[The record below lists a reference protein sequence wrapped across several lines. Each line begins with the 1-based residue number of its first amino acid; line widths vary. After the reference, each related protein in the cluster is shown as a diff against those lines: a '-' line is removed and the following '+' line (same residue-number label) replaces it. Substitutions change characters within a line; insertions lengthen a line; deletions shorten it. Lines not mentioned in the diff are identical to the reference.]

1 MKEDLMAEAEKYP
14 PSPPDRGHNKP
25 RRLSRVSRATE
36 HPHAVGAVNAAYL
49 NAIEIAGLPSSAG
62 VKGMGMFA
70 GLCMLVGSGYV
81 WEFGLMILEDGG
93 KFTVAGLLFVL
104 MGTVILGVAIT
115 FLRSDLFSYRDEPT
129 LFNRKTRKVYA
140 FRRRRQMKRPWARW
154 PLVIDVYD
162 WEQITGEIHG
172 GFQLVG
178 GSLPSTRYRL
188 VAAVSD
194 QPTTRGR
201 KTKIIDEIILGMD
214 ETYQDDCVARW
225 EHIRRYMEEDGPPL
239 PAGERLALTRG
250 FSHRLAFARG
260 GLWVLIPGFYDDF
273 RKEPIGIILG
283 TLAQLITLPAMLMF
297 AFFRWL
303 AEVTSKAPWW
313 PEAVLRDA
321 GGAPLPEDQVHAE
334 ADALKRAQEKIREAA
349 LDDEERHERDM
360 IKAKAGKPFWTT
372 ERKKFAIAIA
382 AVIAVVAIGKG
393 VQAWLSGT

>member
-1 MKEDLMAEAEKYP
+1 MTEDLMAAAEKYP
-14 PSPPDRGHNKP
+14 PSPPDRGHGKS
-25 RRLSRVSRATE
+25 RRLGRGSRATD
-36 HPHAVGAVNAAYL
+36 HPHAVGAVNAVYPD
-49 NAIEIAGLPSSAG
+49 AIEIAGLLSSAG
-62 VKGMGMFA
+62 VRGTGIFMALFALGTTGFLWFMTSLTFVDSKGDEWFGVVIF
-70 GLCMLVGSGYV
+70 LVGLI
-81 WEFGLMILEDGG
+81 FLN
-93 KFTVAGLLFVL
+93 
-104 MGTVILGVAIT
+104 VAIS
-115 FLRSDLFSYRDEPT
+115 FFRIDLFSYRDEPI

-178 GSLPSTRYRL
+178 GSLPSTRFRL

-194 QPTTRGR
+194 QPATRGR

-273 RKEPIGIILG
+273 RQAPIGIILG

>member
-1 MKEDLMAEAEKYP
+1 MIDDLIAAAATYP
-14 PSPPDRGHNKP
+14 PVPPDRKHGKP
-25 RRLSRVSRATE
+25 RHRLGRGSRATE
-36 HPHAVGAVNAAYL
+36 RPHAVGAINAVYP
-49 NAIEIAGLPSSAG
+49 NAIEIAGLLSSAG
-62 VKGMGMFA
+62 VRGFGVFAGMFA
-70 GLCMLVGSGYV
+70 FAAALYAWFSGFYWDFSRGWV
-81 WEFGLMILEDGG
+81 LS
-93 KFTVAGLLFVL
+93 GLLS
-104 MGTVILGVAIT
+104 VAVGGAFFIVAVS
-115 FLRSDLFSYRDEPT
+115 FFRSDLFSYRDEPI

-140 FRRRRQMKRPWARW
+140 FRRRRQMKKPWARW

-172 GFQLVG
+172 GAQLVG

-194 QPTTRGR
+194 QPTARGR

-273 RKEPIGIILG
+273 RKEPIGLILG

-334 ADALKRAQEKIREAA
+334 ADALQLAQEKIDEAA
-349 LDDEERHERDM
+349 LDDEERQERD
-360 IKAKAGKPFWTT
+360 ILKAKAARPFWTA
-372 ERKKFAIAIA
+372 ERKKFVIAIV
-382 AVIAVVAIGKG
+382 AVLAVLALGKG
-393 VQAWLSGT
+393 VQMWLSGS